1 MLFITDGCITDYGKA
16 VDRIVKCSRLP
27 VSIIIIG
34 VGTADFTMM
43 KNMDDDKGKL
53 IDIEGNKP
61 ERDCVQFV
69 EYWKCNN
76 DIEKLRREVLMEIP
90 NQIQE

>member
-1 MLFITDGCITDYGKA
+1 
-16 VDRIVKCSRLP
+16 
-27 VSIIIIG
+27 
-34 VGTADFTMM
+34 MM
-43 KNMDDDKGKL
+43 KNMDDDKGNLKDL
-53 IDIEGNKP
+53 EGNKP